1 MPENRQLL
9 LLYASLVIQ
18 EKLRFI
24 SFWFTYLWIYTYF
37 TNRINSRL
45 DLNFFK
51 GCMTMKLTL
60 PIIRYIPSPGDLPL
74 NCYGFSH
81 NFWRFWLPMP
91 KFFFLG
97 QIVLL
102 NYVLQNILCKLCVSA
117 LCMLLYTVIFMRVG
131 LW

>member
-9 LLYASLVIQ
+9 LTTVCFTCYTRKTAFYQLLVYLLMNIYILYKQ
-18 EKLRFI
+18 
-24 SFWFTYLWIYTYF
+24 
-37 TNRINSRL
+37 
-45 DLNFFK
+45 NFFK

-131 LW
+131 L

>member
-1 MPENRQLL
+1 MLH
-9 LLYASLVIQ
+9 LLYKKNCDVLSAFGLP
-18 EKLRFI
+18 
-24 SFWFTYLWIYTYF
+24 TYEYIHTYF

-131 LW
+131 L

>member
-18 EKLRFI
+18 ENCVLSAFI
-24 SFWFTYLWIYTYF
+24 YLPTYEYIPTYF

-60 PIIRYIPSPGDLPL
+60 PIFRYIPSPGDLPL

-97 QIVLL
+97 QIALL
-102 NYVLQNILCKLCVSA
+102 NYVLQNILCKLCL
-117 LCMLLYTVIFMRVG
+117 LCMLLQSF
-131 LW
+131 L